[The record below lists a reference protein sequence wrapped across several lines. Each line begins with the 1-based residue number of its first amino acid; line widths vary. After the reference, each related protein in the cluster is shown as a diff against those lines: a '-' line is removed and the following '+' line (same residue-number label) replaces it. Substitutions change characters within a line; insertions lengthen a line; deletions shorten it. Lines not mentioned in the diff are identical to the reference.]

1 MGAATRSTTVE
12 TDLPELFWQV
22 SKRIRHSQAARL
34 APLGLTP
41 AQSRALRII
50 GRDPEPLRMSV
61 LADRLG
67 IVPRSA
73 TTVVDALV
81 TAGLITRITD
91 PANRRSTLVSPSDA
105 GRQTLSRMSEARREA
120 AAETF
125 SALSPQQRETL
136 RELLAVL
143 NTGGPGSANTE
154 RGACAP
160 HGDG

>member
-1 MGAATRSTTVE
+1 MEEATRTDVAE
-12 TDLPELFWQV
+12 IDLPELFLRT
-22 SKRIRHSQAARL
+22 SKRIRRNQMARL

-50 GRDPEPLRMSV
+50 GQDPGPPRMSA

-81 TAGLITRITD
+81 SAGLVTRAPD
-91 PANRRSTLVSPSDA
+91 PANRRATLVSPTEE
-105 GRQTLSRMSEARREA
+105 GRRTLSRMWQARRDA

-125 SALSPQQRETL
+125 AALTPAQRETL
-136 RELLAVL
+136 RELLAAL
-143 NTGGPGSANTE
+143 EPGDPA
-154 RGACAP
+154 
-160 HGDG
+160 

>member
-1 MGAATRSTTVE
+1 MGEATRTDAAE
-12 TDLPELFWQV
+12 TDLPELFLRT
-22 SKRIRHSQAARL
+22 SKRIRRSQMARL

-50 GRDPEPLRMSV
+50 GQDPEPLRMSA

-81 TAGLITRITD
+81 SAGLVTRAPD
-91 PANRRSTLVSPSDA
+91 PANRRATLISPTDA
-105 GRQTLSRMSEARREA
+105 GRHTLSRMWQARRDA

-125 SALSPQQRETL
+125 AALTREQRETL
-136 RELLAVL
+136 RELLAAL
-143 NTGGPGSANTE
+143 DSQEPA
-154 RGACAP
+154 
-160 HGDG
+160 